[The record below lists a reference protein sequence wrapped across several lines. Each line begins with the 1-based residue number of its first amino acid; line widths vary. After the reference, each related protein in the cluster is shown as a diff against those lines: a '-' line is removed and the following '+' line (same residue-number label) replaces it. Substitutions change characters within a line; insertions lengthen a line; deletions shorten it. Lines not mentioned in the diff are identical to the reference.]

1 MIDEEVY
8 QEKFPLTAVV
18 IPLEDG
24 RWGWK
29 IRRGKIDIAQ
39 HVLPAETAGKAR
51 KSLERILF
59 AIRHNT
65 KPVRIIDQ

>member
-1 MIDEEVY
+1 MIDAENY

-29 IRRGKIDIAQ
+29 VRRGKIEVAQ
-39 HVLPAETAGKAR
+39 HVLPSVTAQKAR
-51 KSLERILF
+51 ESLVRILF
-59 AIRHNT
+59 AIRHNA
-65 KPVRIIDQ
+65 KPVKVIDQ